1 MMMRSIITTKIK
13 MDEKRKSLYCK
24 KRFWGVLQLWGIL
37 LYARNI
43 YVIYISIN
51 DIGSDS
57 LTLPKV

>member
-1 MMMRSIITTKIK
+1 
-13 MDEKRKSLYCK
+13 MDKKSKSLYCIMT

-43 YVIYISIN
+43 YVIYIDIN